1 MLPHS
6 LGPSFRRTQPTITS
20 GVAVQGGRAGRTGR
34 KMDVCTRVGY
44 KTLPQP
50 PPHLPSSLHC
60 TTPCIMAI
68 FIKILIHAA
77 AWCVCEMI
85 QKIQSSRTEPT
96 PAGGWYVIISVM
108 LYMESLKSRP
118 RSKVCDF
125 LSTARQFLN
134 HRSGTTSQVFSTNT
148 WSGPLTKNALCPITS
163 TDSY

>member
-6 LGPSFRRTQPTITS
+6 LGPPFRRTQPTITS

-60 TTPCIMAI
+60 TAPCIMEI
-68 FIKILIHAA
+68 FIKILIQAA
-77 AWCVCEMI
+77 ALCVCEMI
-85 QKIQSSRTEPT
+85 QKIHSSRTEST
-96 PAGGWYVIISVM
+96 LVGGWYAIIPVM
-108 LYMESLKSRP
+108 LYIESLKSRP
-118 RSKVCDF
+118 RSEVCDF
-125 LSTARQFLN
+125 LSAAQQFLN

-148 WSGPLTKNALCPITS
+148 WSGPLTTNTLSPITS
-163 TDSY
+163 TNF